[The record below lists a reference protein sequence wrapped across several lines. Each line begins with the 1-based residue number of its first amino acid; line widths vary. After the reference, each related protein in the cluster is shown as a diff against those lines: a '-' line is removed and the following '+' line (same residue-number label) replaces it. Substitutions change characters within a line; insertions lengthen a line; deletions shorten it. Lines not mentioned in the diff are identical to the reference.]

1 MNPLVEFMLLNPG
14 LADRLIA
21 EHVDDG
27 RRYCR
32 MCALGAQRGY
42 FRFPCDIRL
51 TADKAKEFE
60 SRGPAGPPPGG
71 F

>member
-1 MNPLVEFMLLNPG
+1 VNPLIEFILRNPG

-27 RRYCR
+27 RGYCR

-42 FRFPCDIRL
+42 FRFPCDIRRM
-51 TADKAKEFE
+51 AEAAKELE
-60 SRGPAGPPPGG
+60 AGGSDPPPDNV
-71 F
+71 